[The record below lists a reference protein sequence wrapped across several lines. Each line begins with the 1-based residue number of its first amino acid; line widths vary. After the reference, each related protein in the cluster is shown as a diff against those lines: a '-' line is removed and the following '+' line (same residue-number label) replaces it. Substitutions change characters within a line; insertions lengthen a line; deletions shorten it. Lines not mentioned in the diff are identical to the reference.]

1 MIPADEA
8 MPAARASARRAL
20 DIDPTLPD
28 AHAVLAAVAT
38 LFDFDDAEALR
49 RFDLANSHEAVS
61 AAARV
66 LHAYYYLLPRGRGDD
81 AVKELEQ
88 GLRDDPLNGTL
99 HRVLGLCLH
108 QIGRTA
114 DASRAFREALE
125 VDEHSVQTMTLL
137 AMDHWTRGLTE
148 EALAWAERAYS
159 LTPWSPMPVG
169 LYAGMLARNDEPA
182 RASRVIERLGDGQAY
197 GAPLG
202 FAVFSTLVGEI
213 DGAMDWLSK
222 LIQQR
227 HVAGAFHFLYSP
239 AGRNLMSS
247 DRWPTLARML
257 HMPTTT

>member
-1 MIPADEA
+1 M
-8 MPAARASARRAL
+8 RGRTSS
-20 DIDPTLPD
+20 
-28 AHAVLAAVAT
+28 
-38 LFDFDDAEALR
+38 
-49 RFDLANSHEAVS
+49 ANSHEAVS
-61 AAARV
+61 STARV

-99 HRVLGLCLH
+99 HRVLGICLH

-114 DASRAFREALE
+114 DASREFREALE

-137 AMDHWTRGLTE
+137 AMDYWRRGLTE

-169 LYAGMLARNDEPA
+169 LYGGTLARNEESA
-182 RASRVIERLGDGQAY
+182 RASRVIERLGDGQSY

-202 FAVFSTLVGEI
+202 LAVFNALVGQI
-213 DGAMDWLSK
+213 DGAIDWLNK

-227 HVAGAFHFLYSP
+227 HVAGAFHVLYSP
-239 AGRNLMSS
+239 SGRNLMSS
-247 DRWPTLARML
+247 ERWPALARTL
-257 HMPTTT
+257 HVPATMS